1 MKEISMRP
9 LQPFFKFVYQTP
21 SRTSVGPFAASSRLW
36 HAMNDLREP
45 PPPSPQASSPVHQ
58 VEGDVQEEEG
68 SQGEV
73 GGVHGSQEEE
83 GVERGGGAADRKA
96 GGRKR
101 ERLVDGGIFDGL
113 GGGLGLGL
121 MGGGYTDD
129 EEEEE
134 GEGGSNGF
142 FSKEVDADSD
152 PIAAVVYSVTPP
164 TNAERQGWEHA
175 HNEVGGRLPIGQRR
189 VCLVMS
195 RRSAESHLKILKMGG
210 AKDKRSW
217 ADVKGKI
224 SSEGVPG
231 VGDVETV
238 DVPLTKANM
247 KLFRVLLEERAGCA
261 YAVTDAPMVQLEMS
275 GERQVTG
282 GRVIGLRFVNG
293 WRAP

>member
-1 MKEISMRP
+1 
-9 LQPFFKFVYQTP
+9 
-21 SRTSVGPFAASSRLW
+21 
-36 HAMNDLREP
+36 
-45 PPPSPQASSPVHQ
+45 
-58 VEGDVQEEEG
+58 
-68 SQGEV
+68 
-73 GGVHGSQEEE
+73 
-83 GVERGGGAADRKA
+83 
-96 GGRKR
+96 
-101 ERLVDGGIFDGL
+101 
-113 GGGLGLGL
+113 

-175 HNEVGGRLPIGQRR
+175 HNEVDGRNRLPIGQRR

-210 AKDKRSW
+210 AKDRRSW
-217 ADVKGKI
+217 VDVKGKI

-275 GERQVTG
+275 GEREATKEVLQQVFGVTSPFEG
-282 GRVIGLRFVNG
+282 GRVG
-293 WRAP
+293 APNQV